1 MRSDNVKTG
10 MQQAPHRS
18 LFNALGLIRF
28 IQKFLDLSDNIENEE
43 LKEEV
48 IRAMLMCDERLT
60 QLAELEFENLNKN

>member
-1 MRSDNVKTG
+1 MNNRNWKEKDKEY
-10 MQQAPHRS
+10 
-18 LFNALGLIRF
+18 LRF

-43 LKEEV
+43 LKDEV

>member
-1 MRSDNVKTG
+1 MNNRDWKEKDKEY
-10 MQQAPHRS
+10 
-18 LFNALGLIRF
+18 LRF

-60 QLAELEFENLNKN
+60 QLAELEFENLNKNLICWNTKIKR

>member
-1 MRSDNVKTG
+1 MNNRDWKEKDKEY
-10 MQQAPHRS
+10 
-18 LFNALGLIRF
+18 LRF

-60 QLAELEFENLNKN
+60 KLAELEFENLNKN

>member
-1 MRSDNVKTG
+1 MNNRDWKEKDKEY
-10 MQQAPHRS
+10 
-18 LFNALGLIRF
+18 LRF

-60 QLAELEFENLNKN
+60 QLAELEFENLNKNSIC

>member
-1 MRSDNVKTG
+1 MNNRDWKEKDKEY
-10 MQQAPHRS
+10 
-18 LFNALGLIRF
+18 LRF

-60 QLAELEFENLNKN
+60 QLAELEFENSNKN